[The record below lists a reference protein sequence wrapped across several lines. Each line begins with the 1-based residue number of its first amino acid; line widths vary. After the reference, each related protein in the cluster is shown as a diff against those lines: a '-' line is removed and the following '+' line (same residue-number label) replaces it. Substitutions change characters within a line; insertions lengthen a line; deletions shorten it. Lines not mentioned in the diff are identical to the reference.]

1 MKKSSS
7 KRRRPPRQKRRA
19 GPKDSFFP
27 DLNIDVV
34 RRFLAGE
41 SPSDEEDLMDLIQEY
56 LSLEPDIFEDMPD
69 DESVIDL
76 DRALDRT
83 RLKAAG
89 GDARARETLD
99 EIQAMIDEAAKR
111 DAINPAMLMMLGRS
125 FAAANMEIGDAA
137 RAAMRRAVEFGDF
150 RAVADEL
157 CRGFV
162 DSALLD
168 VQCDPFAIYE
178 ELAAAISILPLHYK
192 SEFVAR
198 LIASPNAMARR
209 IAMGFLLDREAGL
222 AEAAMNALGALRGG
236 LDDERRGWIE
246 TMRPWLPPARRTALD
261 RAVPSSGPVVR
272 RSPANITKTIA
283 SVCDGSGAS
292 FLIATMKSN
301 SRCAVASVMIK
312 PKGVAECIVQ
322 TGLSNSEAAA
332 FERALRSS
340 TLTSE
345 ISLASWERLLRLA
358 LGSNLASG
366 EPPPFDLV
374 RVVEALG
381 LDPLEPD
388 LATPAEIIAL
398 ALADVPD
405 RDRADTVRAA
415 HEFMDAAE
423 LAENWFEAGQKVEAL
438 LKTAQAP
445 GAAASALLDS
455 HLPSRR
461 AFWGAQCARSSLALK
476 DAGGPR
482 DETWKHLAL
491 VGRDILG
498 DVPLSEIRL
507 MRRIAD
513 RSALAYFMQRIARPA
528 AA

>member
-1 MKKSSS
+1 MNKSCRNRQ
-7 KRRRPPRQKRRA
+7 KPPRRKPRA
-19 GPKDSFFP
+19 GPKDTFLRN
-27 DLNIDVV
+27 LNIDLL
-34 RRFLAGE
+34 RRFLADE
-41 SPSDEEDLMDLIQEY
+41 SPSDEEHLMDLIQGY

-69 DESVIDL
+69 DETVTDL
-76 DRALDRT
+76 DIALDRT
-83 RLKAAG
+83 RLRAAG
-89 GDARARETLD
+89 GDAKARETLND
-99 EIQAMIDEAAKR
+99 IRAMIDEAAMR

-125 FAAANMEIGDAA
+125 FASARIEIGDAA
-137 RAAMRRAVEFGDF
+137 RAAMRRALELADF
-150 RAVADEL
+150 RAFTDEACEAL
-157 CRGFV
+157 IHSG
-162 DSALLD
+162 LLD
-168 VQCDPFAIYE
+168 AHCDPFAAYE
-178 ELAAAISILPLHYK
+178 EFAAGISVLPLHYK
-192 SEFVAR
+192 SEFVGR
-198 LIASPNAMARR
+198 LAASRNALARR
-209 IAMGFLLDREAGL
+209 TAVGFLLDREAAL
-222 AEAAMNALGALRGG
+222 AEAAMNGLGAMLGR

-246 TMRPWLPPARRTALD
+246 TMRPWLPAARRASLD
-261 RAVPSSGPVVR
+261 RALPSLDPIVP
-272 RSPANITKTIA
+272 RSPANVMKTIA

-301 SRCAVASVMIK
+301 SRCVVASVMIK
-312 PKGVAECIVQ
+312 PKGVADCIFQ
-322 TGLSNSEAAA
+322 TGLINSEAAA
-332 FERALRSS
+332 FERSLRSS

-358 LGSNLASG
+358 LGRNLASD

-405 RDRADTVRAA
+405 RDRADAVRAA
-415 HEFMDAAE
+415 HEFMGAAE
-423 LAENWFEAGQKVEAL
+423 LAENWFEAGEEVEAL
-438 LKTAQAP
+438 LKTAPAP

-455 HLPSRR
+455 YLPSRR

-476 DAGGPR
+476 EAVGPR
-482 DETWKHLAL
+482 DETWRHLAL

>member
-7 KRRRPPRQKRRA
+7 KRRKAPHRKRRA
-19 GPKDSFFP
+19 GPKDTFFP
-27 DLNIDVV
+27 DVDLDLV
-34 RRFLAGE
+34 RRLLADRF
-41 SPSDEEDLMDLIQEY
+41 PSDEEDLVDMVQDY

-69 DESVIDL
+69 DESIIDL

-99 EIQAMIDEAAKR
+99 EIRATIDEAANR

-125 FAAANMEIGDAA
+125 FAAANVEIGNAA
-137 RAAMRRAVEFGDF
+137 RSAMRRAVEFGDF

-157 CRGFV
+157 CQSFI

-168 VQCDPFAIYE
+168 AQCDPFVIYE
-178 ELAAAISILPLHYK
+178 ELAAAISILPLHCK

-198 LIASPNAMARR
+198 LMASPDAAARR
-209 IAMGFLLDREAGL
+209 VAMGFLLDREAAL
-222 AEAAMNALGALRGG
+222 AEAAINALGALPGR
-236 LDDERRGWIE
+236 LDDERRRWIA
-246 TMRPWLPPARRTALD
+246 TMRPWLSPARRAALD
-261 RAVPSSGPVVR
+261 RALTSSGPVIR
-272 RSPANITKTIA
+272 RSPANVMKAIA
-283 SVCDGSGAS
+283 SVCDGSGVS
-292 FLIATMKSN
+292 FLIAIMKSN
-301 SRCAVASVMIK
+301 SRCAVASVMLK
-312 PKGVAECIVQ
+312 PKGVTECIFQ
-322 TGLSNSEAAA
+322 TGLSTSEAAA
-332 FERALRSS
+332 FERALCSS

-358 LGSNLASG
+358 LGRNLASD
-366 EPPPFDLV
+366 EPPPFDLI

-398 ALADVPD
+398 ALADVLD
-405 RDRADTVRAA
+405 RDRPDTVRAA
-415 HEFMDAAE
+415 HEFMGAAE
-423 LAENWFEAGQKVEAL
+423 LAENWFEAGPEVEAL
-438 LKTAQAP
+438 LKTTQAP
-445 GAAASALLDS
+445 GAAATALLDS
-455 HLPSRR
+455 YLPSRR
-461 AFWGAQCARSSLALK
+461 PFWGAQCARSSLALK
-476 DAGGPR
+476 EAVGPR
-482 DETWKHLAL
+482 DETWKHLAV

-513 RSALAYFMQRIARPA
+513 RSALACFMQRIARPA